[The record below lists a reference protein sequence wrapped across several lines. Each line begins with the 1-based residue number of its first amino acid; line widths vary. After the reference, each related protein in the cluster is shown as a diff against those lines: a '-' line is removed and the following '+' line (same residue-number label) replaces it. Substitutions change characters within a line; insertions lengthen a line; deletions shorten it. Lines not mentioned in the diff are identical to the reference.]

1 MHTDDTRKAQ
11 RRMYIG
17 VDTHKVQH
25 VLVVLDVQGHTR
37 GMRTCA
43 NTPEGWAN
51 GLAWASH
58 WDNRMWGIENSGSLG
73 KGFAHSLLGKGEEA
87 VHEVSPHRTAQYRR
101 RGRTQDKTDETD
113 ALASARLLLAEGE
126 HLPLVGRDDL
136 STELRVLSDH
146 RDNLLAE
153 KTRLI
158 NQLHGQMLQV
168 DPSYKEKS
176 GRLTEKR
183 GIDYCRTLTL
193 PPEDRLLQT
202 RLLIIPQ
209 LADQIGRLDTE
220 IGVVAAALVARV
232 QESQTPILALRG
244 VGTIVAARI
253 IGEIGVA
260 PRISSAAALAALAG
274 ISPVAVSSGGR
285 GGYRL
290 NRGGNRQLNRA
301 IHVMALTQRRCD
313 PRGRA
318 YYMKKR
324 AEGKTPRAA
333 LRCLKRRLV
342 DVLFRAF
349 RMREAGQPCAAV

>member
-1 MHTDDTRKAQ
+1 
-11 RRMYIG
+11 
-17 VDTHKVQH
+17 
-25 VLVVLDVQGHTR
+25 
-37 GMRTCA
+37 
-43 NTPEGWAN
+43 
-51 GLAWASH
+51 
-58 WDNRMWGIENSGSLG
+58 
-73 KGFAHSLLGKGEEA
+73 

-113 ALASARLLLAEGE
+113 ALAIARLLLAEGDT
-126 HLPLVGRDDL
+126 LPEVQRDDL
-136 STELRVLSDH
+136 STELRLLSDH

-176 GRLTEKR
+176 GRLTDTR
-183 GIDYCRTLTL
+183 GVTYCRDVAL
-193 PPEDRLLQT
+193 PQDDRLLRT
-202 RLLIIPQ
+202 RLLIVHQ
-209 LADQIGRLDTE
+209 LAEQILRLDAE
-220 IGVVAAALVARV
+220 VAAVAAELTARV

-260 PRISSAAALAALAG
+260 PRIRSAAALAALAG

-301 IHVMALTQRRCD
+301 IHVIALTQRRCD

-349 RMREAGQPCAAV
+349 SRPVEPSLCPAA

>member
-1 MHTDDTRKAQ
+1 
-11 RRMYIG
+11 MYIG
-17 VDTHKVQH
+17 VDTHKIQH
-25 VLVVLDVQGHTR
+25 VLVALDAQGRSLGT
-37 GMRTCA
+37 RTCA

-51 GLAWASH
+51 GLAWARR
-58 WDNRMWGIENSGSLG
+58 WEGRVWGIENSGSLG
-73 KGFAHSLLGKGEEA
+73 KGFAQSLLVQGEDT

-113 ALASARLLLAEGE
+113 ALAIARLLLAEGDT
-126 HLPLVGRDDL
+126 LPEVQRDDL
-136 STELRVLSDH
+136 STELRLLSDH

-176 GRLTEKR
+176 GRLTDAR
-183 GIDYCRTLTL
+183 GVAYCRDVAL
-193 PPEDRLLQT
+193 PQDDRLLRT
-202 RLLIIPQ
+202 RLLIVHQ
-209 LADQIGRLDTE
+209 LAEQILRLDAE
-220 IGVVAAALVARV
+220 VAAVAAELTARV
-232 QESQTPILALRG
+232 QESQTPIVALRG

-260 PRISSAAALAALAG
+260 PRIRSAAALAALAG

-301 IHVMALTQRRCD
+301 IHVIALTQRRCD

-349 RMREAGQPCAAV
+349 SRHVEPSLCTAA

>member
-1 MHTDDTRKAQ
+1 
-11 RRMYIG
+11 MYIG
-17 VDTHKVQH
+17 VDTHKTQH
-25 VLVVLDVQGHTR
+25 VLVALDAQGRPLGTR
-37 GMRTCA
+37 PCA

-51 GLAWASH
+51 GLAWARS
-58 WDNRMWGIENSGSLG
+58 WEGRVWGSENSGSLG
-73 KGFAHSLLGKGEEA
+73 KGFAQSLLVQGEGA

-113 ALASARLLLAEGE
+113 ALAIARLLLAEGDT
-126 HLPLVGRDDL
+126 LPEVQRDDL
-136 STELRVLSDH
+136 STKLRLLSDH

-176 GRLTEKR
+176 GRLTDPR
-183 GIDYCRTLTL
+183 GVTSCRGLAL
-193 PPEDRLLQT
+193 PQDNRLVRT
-202 RLLIIPQ
+202 RLLIVHQ
-209 LADQIGRLDTE
+209 LAEQILRLDAE
-220 IGVVAAALVARV
+220 VVAVAAELTARV

-244 VGTIVAARI
+244 VGVVVAARI

-260 PRISSAAALAALAG
+260 PRIRSAAALAALAG

-290 NRGGNRQLNRA
+290 NRGGNRQRNRA
-301 IHVMALTQRRCD
+301 IHVIALTQRRCD

-349 RMREAGQPCAAV
+349 SQHMEPRLGVAA